1 MSRKQKIAY
10 YYDPEYTG
18 FYYGAD
24 HPMKPMRMVMAHH
37 LILGY
42 GLNEHLEVYRPRRAQ
57 WDELA
62 SYHSEEYLSL
72 LRDGTP
78 EKQQQHWDR
87 YLTYGLEHDCPV
99 FPGIF
104 DFCRLYAGASIEGAY
119 KLNHGQCDIAIN
131 WAGGLHHGKK
141 GEASGF
147 CYVNDCVLGIL
158 ELLKHHARVCYIDID
173 IHHGD
178 GVEEAFYT
186 TDRVLTVSFHLKQ
199 EWGGVPY
206 YPGTGAAADQGE
218 YGGRGYS
225 LNVPLL
231 QGIDDDQ
238 YHSLFKPIIKRMV
251 EVFQPGAIVLQC
263 GADSVVGDRLG
274 MFNLTLEGHAEAVR
288 YVKSFGIPM
297 LVLGGGGY
305 VKNAVARAWTMETA
319 ILTEQ
324 KVEDVLPENKY
335 LEYFSPEY
343 RLNVNRRPTWQNMNK
358 RDELERSLRGAP
370 GVEMRERPPDALL
383 PEEGSK
389 DEQEQEQVH
398 SRLKGYVR
406 AHFDHHLKMAAR
418 PPRPPE
424 MDRWG
429 DLEAP
434 QPAPSGP
441 NGPVPEKFDLPNSPS
456 LANSSASTSPL
467 LRAETQEKS
476 LARLTAPIAIVS
488 SITAQALLTLFLS
501 PPQTVYSG
509 LDQGEW
515 IGCCK
520 DMPAGTCERFATAL
534 TVFLFISAASSVA
547 SLVFIVAATLKATA
561 AALRPH
567 KQEGSTAGEGGGR
580 EGQWKGCDRDRRLPP
595 AANARALAAAAPAP
609 NPRAA
614 IANFVASKWCLFFAV
629 YLMYIV
635 MLLYT
640 PIAYN
645 LTILILVCSFL
656 GVGSILTI
664 LLFWGRFWRTFFQAR
679 RDASLLMDF
688 MFKKYKRISSKQ
700 PQRAETA
707 ARPGADAS
715 GVKAPATTVNPRW

>member
-1 MSRKQKIAY
+1 
-10 YYDPEYTG
+10 
-18 FYYGAD
+18 
-24 HPMKPMRMVMAHH
+24 
-37 LILGY
+37 
-42 GLNEHLEVYRPRRAQ
+42 
-57 WDELA
+57 
-62 SYHSEEYLSL
+62 
-72 LRDGTP
+72 
-78 EKQQQHWDR
+78 
-87 YLTYGLEHDCPV
+87 
-99 FPGIF
+99 
-104 DFCRLYAGASIEGAY
+104 
-119 KLNHGQCDIAIN
+119 
-131 WAGGLHHGKK
+131 
-141 GEASGF
+141 
-147 CYVNDCVLGIL
+147 
-158 ELLKHHARVCYIDID
+158 
-173 IHHGD
+173 
-178 GVEEAFYT
+178 
-186 TDRVLTVSFHLKQ
+186 
-199 EWGGVPY
+199 
-206 YPGTGAAADQGE
+206 
-218 YGGRGYS
+218 
-225 LNVPLL
+225 
-231 QGIDDDQ
+231 
-238 YHSLFKPIIKRMV
+238 
-251 EVFQPGAIVLQC
+251 
-263 GADSVVGDRLG
+263 
-274 MFNLTLEGHAEAVR
+274 
-288 YVKSFGIPM
+288 
-297 LVLGGGGY
+297 
-305 VKNAVARAWTMETA
+305 
-319 ILTEQ
+319 
-324 KVEDVLPENKY
+324 
-335 LEYFSPEY
+335 
-343 RLNVNRRPTWQNMNK
+343 
-358 RDELERSLRGAP
+358 
-370 GVEMRERPPDALL
+370 
-383 PEEGSK
+383 
-389 DEQEQEQVH
+389 
-398 SRLKGYVR
+398 
-406 AHFDHHLKMAAR
+406 
-418 PPRPPE
+418 

-567 KQEGSTAGEGGGR
+567 KQEGSTA
-580 EGQWKGCDRDRRLPP
+580 
-595 AANARALAAAAPAP
+595 
-609 NPRAA
+609 A

-664 LLFWGRFWRTFFQAR
+664 LLFWGRFWRTFFQ
-679 RDASLLMDF
+679 DASLLMDF